1 MTKTNSTKRYFI
13 FSRNTFAKTGIAKS
27 LRRAAT
33 RAEARLHK
41 GGDTRYGIWDT
52 QREMAV
58 R

>member
-1 MTKTNSTKRYFI
+1 MTTKTPKRYFI
-13 FSRNTFAKTGIAKS
+13 FSRNTFAKTGTAKP

-33 RAEARLHK
+33 RGEARAHK

-52 QREMAV
+52 MREMAV

>member
-1 MTKTNSTKRYFI
+1 MTKTNNVKRYFI
-13 FSRNTFAKTGIAKS
+13 FSRNAFAKTGVAKS

-33 RAEARLHK
+33 RAEARVHK

-52 QREMAV
+52 ARNMAV